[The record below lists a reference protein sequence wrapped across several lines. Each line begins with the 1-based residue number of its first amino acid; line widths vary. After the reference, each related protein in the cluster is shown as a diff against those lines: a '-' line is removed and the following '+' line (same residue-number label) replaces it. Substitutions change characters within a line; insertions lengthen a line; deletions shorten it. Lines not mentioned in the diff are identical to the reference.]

1 MDNENKWE
9 YDYSSQDKNESGDTG
24 YPNVGSS
31 GMNTANQY
39 NDPQPEPETAYTA
52 PQTDNGAGGAT
63 PPVHP
68 VQPQDAQPPK
78 KKKKFNGKRVARSAV
93 ALVLAAAM
101 GFAGGFVGAKFGGS
115 GKVVIQQVAPSSTAD
130 SASGSDSSIT
140 AASSSGSSLTTEQVA
155 DLVSPSVVV
164 ITTEQV
170 VYSQWSWYGQN
181 QVESGAGSG
190 VIISS
195 DGYILTCA
203 HVVDGAST
211 ITVTIGDKDY
221 TATLVGED
229 TTSDIAVIK
238 IDANG
243 LTPATVGDSD
253 SLKVGQNV
261 MAVGNPLGELGGT
274 VTGGMISALNR
285 SVTIQG
291 TSSTNTMS
299 LIQMDAS
306 VSPGNSGGGLFNMNG
321 ELVGI
326 VNAKSSSSDAEG
338 LGFAIPINDAI
349 KVAQELLENGYVTGR
364 PYLGIT
370 YLAVTDAQTAQQLG
384 VNAYGVYIVDVTKGG
399 PADQAGLKAGD
410 RIVSVDG
417 SEIAA
422 KDDLGTLM
430 QKHTAGD
437 TLAITVARDGQMQTV
452 NVTLG
457 EKTAS
462 NS

>member
-24 YPNVGSS
+24 YHNVGSS

-238 IDANG
+238 IDADG
-243 LTPATVGDSD
+243 LTPATVGNSD
-253 SLKVGQNV
+253 SLKVGQSV

-291 TSSTNTMS
+291 SSSVNTMS

-370 YLAVTDAQTAQQLG
+370 YLAVTDAQTASQLG
-384 VNAYGVYIVDVTKGG
+384 VNAYGVYVVEVVKGG
-399 PADQAGLKAGD
+399 PAEKAGLQAGD

-417 SEIAA
+417 TEIAS

-430 QKHTAGD
+430 QKHAAGD
-437 TLAITVARDGQMQTV
+437 TLSITIAREGQMQTV

>member
-1 MDNENKWE
+1 MDENKWE
-9 YDYSSQDKNESGDTG
+9 YDYSSSNNPAGDTG

-31 GMNTANQY
+31 GMNTANTASTFSEST
-39 NDPQPEPETAYTA
+39 QPS
-52 PQTDNGAGGAT
+52 GGAT
-63 PPVHP
+63 PPP
-68 VQPQDAQPPK
+68 AGPQNTAPAAPK
-78 KKKKFNGKRVARSAV
+78 KPKKNAGKAVKSIV

-101 GFAGGFVGAKFGGS
+101 GFMGGFVGARFGGNN
-115 GKVVIQQVAPSSTAD
+115 KVIIQQVERSSSSSAD
-130 SASGSDSSIT
+130 SES
-140 AASSSGSSLTTEQVA
+140 AAEGTTVSSGMNTAQVA
-155 DLVSPSVVV
+155 KTVSPSVVV

-170 VYSQWSWYGQN
+170 VYSQWSWYGQS

-203 HVVDGAST
+203 HVVSGASN
-211 ITVTIGDKDY
+211 ITVSIGDKDY
-221 TATLVGED
+221 PATLVGED
-229 TTSDIAVIK
+229 TTSDIAVVK
-238 IDANG
+238 VDATG
-243 LTPATVGDSD
+243 LTPATVGNSD
-253 SLKVGQNV
+253 NLKVGESV

-274 VTGGMISALNR
+274 VTSGIVSALNR

-326 VNAKSSSSDAEG
+326 VNAKSSDSDAEG
-338 LGFAIPINDAI
+338 LGFAIPVNDAV

-364 PYLGIT
+364 PYLGIS
-370 YLAVTDAQTAQQLG
+370 YFAVTDAQTAAQLG

-430 QKHTAGD
+430 QKHVAGD